1 MTHAN
6 GTTVDAALIAAAA
19 HIEKLRIRKRD
30 IRDELYR
37 LQDQLS
43 QHQLAVDAAEKAAEE
58 IASEMDDVY
67 TALLTMTPQTLDGLK
82 AIASAVVMAC
92 WDGVVHTSNSADDRG
107 IAKLMSAL
115 SGVAIDPVTP
125 MITEACQVGDVVLGA
140 LFIIA
145 ALVMAWSAVTSARDR
160 RELWRRVAEAR
171 RG

>member
-19 HIEKLRIRKRD
+19 HIEKLRIRKRE

-43 QHQLAVDAAEKAAEE
+43 HQLAVDAAEKAAEE

-92 WDGVVHTSNSADDRG
+92 WDGVVHTSNSADDRR
-107 IAKLMSAL
+107 ISKLMSACL
-115 SGVAIDPVTP
+115 AFPSI
-125 MITEACQVGDVVLGA
+125 
-140 LFIIA
+140 
-145 ALVMAWSAVTSARDR
+145 R
-160 RELWRRVAEAR
+160 
-171 RG
+171 